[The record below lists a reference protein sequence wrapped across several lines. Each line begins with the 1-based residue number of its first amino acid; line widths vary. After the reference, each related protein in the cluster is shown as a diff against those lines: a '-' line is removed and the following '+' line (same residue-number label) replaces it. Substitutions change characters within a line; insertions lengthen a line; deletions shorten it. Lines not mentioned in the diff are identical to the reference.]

1 MPIDENHP
9 TGNPTNPYGRSKLM
23 VEEILRDLGRSDPRW
38 RIALLRYFNPVGAHS
53 SGLIGEDPNGIPNN
67 LLPYISQVAIGKLN
81 TLAVYGD
88 DYPTRD
94 GTGIRDY
101 IHVVDLADGLA
112 LAKEL
117 LDHAQRNAKP
127 LGDILAG
134 PRPLV
139 VAIEY
144 PLPEVE

>member
-1 MPIDENHP
+1 MHRHDRAAQPEPLAQLGERDVGALLNSLRHAHFIGLGDLWLP
-9 TGNPTNPYGRSKLM
+9 AYPM
-23 VEEILRDLGRSDPRW
+23 VE
-38 RIALLRYFNPVGAHS
+38 
-53 SGLIGEDPNGIPNN
+53 
-67 LLPYISQVAIGKLN
+67 
-81 TLAVYGD
+81 
-88 DYPTRD
+88 
-94 GTGIRDY
+94 
-101 IHVVDLADGLA
+101 VVDLADGLA